1 MTTDKCIGV
10 THQARNGAQ
19 ALMGQMLVLRD
30 RLDNLGILEEVDL
43 SGIDVQIQRI
53 VDAVDQCQPS
63 HPVYSG
69 SIE

>member
-19 ALMGQMLVLRD
+19 ALMGQMIVLQN
-30 RLDNLGILEEVDL
+30 RLNNLGILEEVDL

-53 VDAVDQCQPS
+53 VDAVNQCQPS
-63 HPVYSG
+63 YPVYHNTT
-69 SIE
+69 E

>member
-1 MTTDKCIGV
+1 MTADKCIGV

-19 ALMGQMLVLRD
+19 ALMGQMIVLRD

-53 VDAVDQCQPS
+53 VDAVNQCQPNYQI
-63 HPVYSG
+63 YSG
-69 SIE
+69 AMK